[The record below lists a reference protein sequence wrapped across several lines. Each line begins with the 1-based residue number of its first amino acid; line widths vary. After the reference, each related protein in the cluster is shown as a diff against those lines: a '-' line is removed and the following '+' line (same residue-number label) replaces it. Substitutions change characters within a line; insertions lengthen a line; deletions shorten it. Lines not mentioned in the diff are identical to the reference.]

1 MQQENRRATE
11 SARPLPSAGW
21 RSDSWRTPAV
31 VLICGCLISM
41 VGFGPRSTLGFFLTP
56 MSHDQGWGREVF
68 ALSVAIQTL
77 LYGAAQPFSGA
88 IADRFGTVRVII
100 AGTLLYAAG
109 IFMMA
114 HAATPETL
122 FLSSGVLIGFGLSGC
137 SFNLVLSSFGKL
149 LPESWRSLAF
159 GAGTAS
165 GSFGQFLFSPLA
177 VGLIDT
183 LGWRT
188 TLEVFAGLLLLIVP
202 LAFAIATPRS
212 DAPQTSLRSLGKD
225 ESQTSLRSLRQDDS
239 QTSLSGLRQN
249 ESDQTSIP
257 SLRKDDPPQTSVRS
271 LRTAEAAPSATQIQN
286 YKQALAEALG
296 HRSYILLVLGFFT
309 CGFQLGFVTLHLPSY
324 LIDRGLSAEVGGWTL
339 GVIGLFNIV
348 GAMTSGW
355 LGGRMPKRYILV
367 VIYFARALAVV
378 FLITMP
384 ASPAVALIYGAV
396 TGLLWLSSVPPT
408 AGLVAVMFGTRW
420 MAMLFGIAFFSHQVG
435 GFLGVYLGGLLYE
448 HTGSYDI
455 VWWLGVLFGVLSAVI
470 NLPIV
475 EKPVVRP
482 ALAAG

>member
-1 MQQENRRATE
+1 MQQDNRAGSGGVRAR
-11 SARPLPSAGW
+11 SSIDW
-21 RSDSWRTPAV
+21 RLESWRTPAV
-31 VLICGCLISM
+31 ILICGCLISM
-41 VGFGPRSTLGFFLTP
+41 VGFGPRATLGFFLTP
-56 MSHDQGWGREVF
+56 MSTANGWGREVF

-114 HAATPETL
+114 HASTPETL

-137 SFNLVLSSFGKL
+137 SFNLVISSFGKL

-183 LGWRT
+183 VGWRT

-212 DAPQTSLRSLGKD
+212 DAAPASPR
-225 ESQTSLRSLRQDDS
+225 
-239 QTSLSGLRQN
+239 GLRQPDS
-249 ESDQTSIP
+249 ET
-257 SLRKDDPPQTSVRS
+257 
-271 LRTAEAAPSATQIQN
+271 APSVEQIQT

-324 LIDRGLSAEVGGWTL
+324 LIDRGLSAQVGGWTL

-348 GAMTSGW
+348 GAMLSGW
-355 LGGRMPKRYILV
+355 LGGRMPKRYILAF
-367 VIYFARALAVV
+367 IYFFRALAVV
-378 FLITMP
+378 MLITLP

-408 AGLVAVMFGTRW
+408 SGLVMVMFGTRW
-420 MAMLFGIAFFSHQVG
+420 MAMLFGIAFLSHQVG
-435 GFLGVYLGGLLYE
+435 GFLGVWLGGLLFE
-448 HTGSYDI
+448 RTGSYDV

-475 EKPVVRP
+475 EKPAVRP
-482 ALAAG
+482 APAPA

>member
-1 MQQENRRATE
+1 VATVQQENKPATGGI
-11 SARPLPSAGW
+11 RPLSSAGW
-21 RSDSWRTPAV
+21 RWDSWRTPAV
-31 VLICGCLISM
+31 VLISGCLISM
-41 VGFGPRSTLGFFLTP
+41 IGFGPRSTLGFFLTP

-137 SFNLVLSSFGKL
+137 SFNLVISSFGKL

-202 LAFAIATPRS
+202 LAFAIATQRS
-212 DAPQTSLRSLGKD
+212 DAPAQTSV
-225 ESQTSLRSLRQDDS
+225 RSLRQDDS
-239 QTSLSGLRQN
+239 QTSVRSLRQ
-249 ESDQTSIP
+249 
-257 SLRKDDPPQTSVRS
+257 DDSQTSVRS
-271 LRTAEAAPSATQIQN
+271 LRQDDSQTSVSSPRTAEAAPSATQIQN

-355 LGGRMPKRYILV
+355 LGGRMPKRYILA

-378 FLITMP
+378 FLITLP
-384 ASPAVALIYGAV
+384 ASPAVALIYGAA

-448 HTGSYDI
+448 RTGSYDI
-455 VWWLGVLFGVLSAVI
+455 VWWLGVLFGVLSALI

-475 EKPVVRP
+475 EKPVARLAP
-482 ALAAG
+482 APA

>member
-1 MQQENRRATE
+1 MQQENRPATE
-11 SARPLPSAGW
+11 STRPLPSAGW
-21 RSDSWRTPAV
+21 RLDSWRTPAV

-114 HAATPETL
+114 HASTPETL

-137 SFNLVLSSFGKL
+137 SFNLVISSFGKL

-212 DAPQTSLRSLGKD
+212 DAA
-225 ESQTSLRSLRQDDS
+225 
-239 QTSLSGLRQN
+239 
-249 ESDQTSIP
+249 
-257 SLRKDDPPQTSVRS
+257 QTSVRS
-271 LRTAEAAPSATQIQN
+271 LRQDESQTSVRSLRQDESQTSASSPRTAEAAPSATQIQN

-355 LGGRMPKRYILV
+355 LGGRMPKRYILA

-378 FLITMP
+378 FLITLP
-384 ASPAVALIYGAV
+384 ASPAVALIYGAA

-475 EKPVVRP
+475 EKPVARLAMAP
-482 ALAAG
+482 A

>member
-1 MQQENRRATE
+1 MQQDNRAGSGSVRAR
-11 SARPLPSAGW
+11 SSIDW
-21 RSDSWRTPAV
+21 RLESWRTPAV
-31 VLICGCLISM
+31 ILICGCLISM
-41 VGFGPRSTLGFFLTP
+41 VGFGPRATLGFFLTP
-56 MSHDQGWGREVF
+56 MSTANGWGREVF

-114 HAATPETL
+114 HASTPETL

-137 SFNLVLSSFGKL
+137 SFNLVISSFGKL

-183 LGWRT
+183 VGWRT

-212 DAPQTSLRSLGKD
+212 DAPA
-225 ESQTSLRSLRQDDS
+225 
-239 QTSLSGLRQN
+239 
-249 ESDQTSIP
+249 
-257 SLRKDDPPQTSVRS
+257 QTSVRS
-271 LRTAEAAPSATQIQN
+271 LRQGELTSPRGLRQPDSETAPSVEQIQT

-324 LIDRGLSAEVGGWTL
+324 LIDRGLSAQVGGWTL

-348 GAMTSGW
+348 GAMLSGW
-355 LGGRMPKRYILV
+355 LGGRMPKRYILA

-378 FLITMP
+378 FLVTMP

-435 GFLGVYLGGLLYE
+435 GFLGVYLGGLFYE
-448 HTGSYDI
+448 RTGSYDI
-455 VWWLGVLFGVLSAVI
+455 VWWLGVLFGVVSAVI

-475 EKPVVRP
+475 EKPVAR
-482 ALAAG
+482 LATA

>member
-1 MQQENRRATE
+1 
-11 SARPLPSAGW
+11 
-21 RSDSWRTPAV
+21 
-31 VLICGCLISM
+31 
-41 VGFGPRSTLGFFLTP
+41 
-56 MSHDQGWGREVF
+56 
-68 ALSVAIQTL
+68 
-77 LYGAAQPFSGA
+77 
-88 IADRFGTVRVII
+88 
-100 AGTLLYAAG
+100 
-109 IFMMA
+109 
-114 HAATPETL
+114 
-122 FLSSGVLIGFGLSGC
+122 
-137 SFNLVLSSFGKL
+137 
-149 LPESWRSLAF
+149 
-159 GAGTAS
+159 
-165 GSFGQFLFSPLA
+165 
-177 VGLIDT
+177 

-188 TLEVFAGLLLLIVP
+188 TLEIFAGLLLLIVP

-212 DAPQTSLRSLGKD
+212 DAAPASVGSLRPRD
-225 ESQTSLRSLRQDDS
+225 
-239 QTSLSGLRQN
+239 
-249 ESDQTSIP
+249 SDQTSVG
-257 SLRKDDPPQTSVRS
+257 SLRQLEQSP
-271 LRTAEAAPSATQIQN
+271 EAAPSATQIQN

-355 LGGRMPKRYILV
+355 LGGRMPKRYILAG
-367 VIYFARALAVV
+367 IYFARALAVV

-435 GFLGVYLGGLLYE
+435 GFLGVYLGGLFYE

-470 NLPIV
+470 NLPII
-475 EKPVVRP
+475 EKPVARLAP
-482 ALAAG
+482 A

>member
-1 MQQENRRATE
+1 M
-11 SARPLPSAGW
+11 
-21 RSDSWRTPAV
+21 
-31 VLICGCLISM
+31 I
-41 VGFGPRSTLGFFLTP
+41 GFGPRSTLGFFLTP
-56 MSHDQGWGREVF
+56 MSTAHGWGREVF

-77 LYGAAQPFSGA
+77 LYGIAQPFSGA

-137 SFNLVLSSFGKL
+137 SFNLVISSFGKL

-177 VGLIDT
+177 VGLVDT
-183 LGWRT
+183 VGWRT

-212 DAPQTSLRSLGKD
+212 DAPA
-225 ESQTSLRSLRQDDS
+225 
-239 QTSLSGLRQN
+239 
-249 ESDQTSIP
+249 
-257 SLRKDDPPQTSVRS
+257 QTSVRS
-271 LRTAEAAPSATQIQN
+271 LRKLDSEQTSARSPRKLDPAADAAPSAAQIQN

-324 LIDRGLSAEVGGWTL
+324 LIDRGLSAQVGGWTL

-348 GAMTSGW
+348 GAMLSGW
-355 LGGRMPKRYILV
+355 LGGRMPKRYILA

-378 FLITMP
+378 FLITLP
-384 ASPAVALIYGAV
+384 ASPAVALIYGAA

-448 HTGSYDI
+448 RTGSYDI
-455 VWWLGVLFGVLSAVI
+455 VWWLGVLFGVLSALI

-475 EKPVVRP
+475 EKPVARLAP
-482 ALAAG
+482 APA

>member
-1 MQQENRRATE
+1 MI
-11 SARPLPSAGW
+11 
-21 RSDSWRTPAV
+21 V
-31 VLICGCLISM
+31 VCGCLISM
-41 VGFGPRSTLGFFLTP
+41 IGFGPRATLGFFLTP
-56 MSHDQGWGREVF
+56 MSNANGWGREVF

-100 AGTLLYAAG
+100 GGTLLYAAG

-114 HAATPETL
+114 HASTPETL

-212 DAPQTSLRSLGKD
+212 DAPQTSV
-225 ESQTSLRSLRQDDS
+225 RSLREND
-239 QTSLSGLRQN
+239 TA
-249 ESDQTSIP
+249 QTSIR
-257 SLRKDDPPQTSVRS
+257 SLRPHESDQTSVRS
-271 LRTAEAAPSATQIQN
+271 LRQRDSSPTNVRTSETAPSAQQIQT
-286 YKQALAEALG
+286 YKQALTEGLG
-296 HRSYILLVLGFFT
+296 HRSYVLLVLGFFT
-309 CGFQLGFVTLHLPSY
+309 CGFQLGFVTVHLPSY
-324 LIDRGLSAEVGGWTL
+324 LIDRGLSAQVGGWTL
-339 GVIGLFNIV
+339 GLIGLFNII

-355 LGGRMPKRYILV
+355 LGSRVPKRYILSG
-367 VIYFARALAVV
+367 IYFSRALAVIGLV
-378 FLITMP
+378 TLP
-384 ASPAVALIYGAV
+384 ASPTVALVYGAV

-408 AGLVAVMFGTRW
+408 SGLVAVMFGTRW
-420 MAMLFGIAFFSHQVG
+420 LAMLFGIAFFSHQVG
-435 GFLGVYLGGLLYE
+435 GFLGVYLGGFIYE
-448 HTGSYDI
+448 RTGSYDI
-455 VWWLGVLFGVLSAVI
+455 VWWLGVMFGFLSAI
-470 NLPIV
+470 LNLPLV
-475 EKPVVRP
+475 EKPVARLAP
-482 ALAAG
+482 AAA